1 MGLHHAH
8 KYKKMTV
15 CKLSNRFRS
24 GYTLREDVEERI
36 TVLLRS
42 VVMIN
47 FSNLKAIL
55 DIPGVS
61 KANYT

>member
-1 MGLHHAH
+1 MP
-8 KYKKMTV
+8 V

-24 GYTLREDVEERI
+24 GDTIREDVEERI